1 MNHKGIVT
9 FDRKYKKD
17 SFYAYKAWLSDDPF
31 VHVCSKKYIDRVE
44 DVTKVTVYSNQKQV
58 ELFVNGVSMGVKEA
72 EDHFFK
78 WDVPNVG
85 ESVIVAKSGELEDSS
100 NIRKVDTFN
109 EAYRLREV
117 GAVLNWFDITEKEG
131 RLSLNNK
138 FGDLMTSLRGK
149 MFVLGFLLK
158 LKKKMDASKK
168 GQDGAE
174 KKDGFSAAGMKMSKD
189 MLKMVYSFTV
199 LRLTSMMDML
209 NISFSKEELLKLNK
223 KLNRI
228 RAPKTK

>member
-1 MNHKGIVT
+1 MNHKGLVT

-109 EAYRLREV
+109 EAYRLRVV

-149 MFVLGFLLK
+149 MFVLGF
-158 LKKKMDASKK
+158 
-168 GQDGAE
+168 
-174 KKDGFSAAGMKMSKD
+174 
-189 MLKMVYSFTV
+189 
-199 LRLTSMMDML
+199 
-209 NISFSKEELLKLNK
+209 
-223 KLNRI
+223 
-228 RAPKTK
+228 